1 MTCFDLNVILKKVLI
16 ESEVNIVIKLLN
28 SNLEN
33 TYFVGKITI
42 IASEA
47 GLLQRN
53 SA

>member
-1 MTCFDLNVILKKVLI
+1 MLFLKKLI
-16 ESEVNIVIKLLN
+16 ESEVNIVMKLLN

-42 IASEA
+42 IASET
-47 GLLQRN
+47 GLLQRK

>member
-1 MTCFDLNVILKKVLI
+1 MLFLKKLI

-33 TYFVGKITI
+33 TYFVEKITI
-42 IASEA
+42 IASET

>member
-1 MTCFDLNVILKKVLI
+1 MLFLKKLI